1 MKKKNCPRVMISSM
15 GSGCGKT
22 TMTIAVLS
30 ALCSQGN
37 SVQSFK
43 SGPDYIDPMFH
54 TAVTGRK
61 TYNTDAFFMDGQGLC
76 DDICNAS
83 DGADI
88 SVIEGAMGYY
98 DGIGKTS
105 EGSAYTVAAKT
116 DTPVILIINPQGMG
130 ISVAA
135 AAYGYIKFREN
146 SNIRGFLLNKTKP
159 AMYLYYKDILEN
171 ETGLKVYGYLPDMED
186 INLKSRHLGLV
197 TSDEVNDLSR
207 ITQHLTQTALKTID
221 IHGIIS
227 LANQAPPLIYN
238 SYENKYKQKYR
249 LGIAKDKAFCFYYA
263 QNIDMLERNGAEI
276 IYFSPLKDKQLPE
289 NLDGIYI
296 GGGYPE
302 IYIKELSENTS
313 FIESIR
319 KVCDDGIPIYAECGG
334 FMYLQK
340 GICNKDGKIYTMCNI
355 LDGVSELGDKLC
367 RFGYITLEAE
377 ENTLIADKG
386 MRLKGHEF
394 HYSDSTENGDSFK
407 AVKPDGRNWKAIV
420 SKDNITAGYPHIFF
434 PSNSSL
440 VEKFSRKC
448 LEYKHLKEN
457 SD

>member
-1 MKKKNCPRVMISSM
+1 MKKKVCPRIMISSM

-22 TMTIAVLS
+22 TITIAILS
-30 ALCSQGN
+30 ALCSEGI

-54 TAVTGRK
+54 TVVTGRK
-61 TYNTDAFFMDGQGLC
+61 TYNADSFFMDKQGLC
-76 DDICNAS
+76 DDICNAA
-83 DGADI
+83 DGADV

-98 DGIGKTS
+98 DGTGKTS
-105 EGSAYTVAAKT
+105 ENSAYTVALST

-135 AAYGYIKFREN
+135 AAYGYMNFREN
-146 SNIRGFLLNKTKP
+146 NNIKGFLLNKIKP
-159 AMYLYYKDILEN
+159 AMYSYYKNILEN
-171 ETGLKVYGYLPDMED
+171 ETGLKVYGYMPDMED

-197 TSDEVNDLSR
+197 TSDEVNDLDN
-207 ITQHLTQTALKTID
+207 IIQHLSKTALKTID
-221 IHGIIS
+221 IYGIMK
-227 LANQAPPLIYN
+227 LASQAPPLMYN
-238 SYENKYKQKYR
+238 SYENKYREKYR

-276 IYFSPLKDKQLPE
+276 IYFSPMKDKHLPE

-302 IYIKELSENTS
+302 IYSDVLSENKS
-313 FIESIR
+313 FIESMR
-319 KVCDDGIPIYAECGG
+319 SAYSDGIPIYAECGG

-340 GICNKDGKIYTMCNI
+340 GICNKNGRIYTMCNI

-386 MRLKGHEF
+386 MKLKGHEF
-394 HYSDSTENGDSFK
+394 HYSDSTENGVSFK
-407 AVKPDGRNWKAIV
+407 AVKPDGRSWNAVVNKN
-420 SKDNITAGYPHIFF
+420 NITAGYPHVFF
-434 PSNSSL
+434 PSNPLS
-440 VEKFSRKC
+440 VEKFSIKC
-448 LEYKHLKEN
+448 IEYKNRNKN